1 MMKIKKNL
9 LCHWSR
15 KTLRIY
21 LIGWYALWS
30 VCSLLLFSSYL
41 YFTLQHSLIQQLDNS
56 LKITASEAI
65 ALVIQEEQEL
75 KFKHLLQNSDENIN
89 QHLID
94 ANIILLLFDN
104 QGNIDDN
111 LGKNKLNIKITN
123 LKKGYQNIVNN
134 NQIWRIYTKKITI
147 NDLTGWL
154 LVAQSFDIIKQAT
167 THLLK
172 VILLSFPLI
181 LTVVILGGLFL
192 ADRALSPIDN
202 IIKTTEIIS
211 ADNFITR
218 INYQGKFIEINKLS
232 SKIDEM
238 LDRLQNAFNN
248 QRIFIA
254 DVSHE
259 LRTPL
264 TIMKGKIEVT
274 LNRDRSI
281 INYQQNLQELEREV
295 NRLIRL
301 VNDLLFLSQ
310 LEQEENEHYLQKIV
324 INLSSLLEVL
334 CEQIQLLAE
343 PKQIEFYQQIEEE
356 LIMFGNPDYLTRL
369 FLNLLDNALKYTDQ
383 GGKVTV
389 ITEQQ
394 SDYYIISIVNTGIGI
409 EMEHLPHLFQRFY
422 RTETARSRQTGGI
435 GLGLAIAQEIALLHG
450 GFIEVKSKLN
460 GETTFLVYL
469 SRSQINSQ

>member
-1 MMKIKKNL
+1 MKIIKSL
-9 LCHWSR
+9 LWHWSR

-30 VCSLLLFSSYL
+30 VCSLLLFNSYL

-56 LKITASEAI
+56 LKITASEAVV
-65 ALVIQEEQEL
+65 LVIKEEQQL
-75 KFKHLLQNSDENIN
+75 KFKHPLQNDNENIN
-89 QHLID
+89 QHLVD
-94 ANIILLLFDN
+94 ANIIFLLLDN
-104 QGNIDDN
+104 HRNINDS
-111 LGKNKLNIKITN
+111 LGRNKLNIPLIN
-123 LKKGYQNIVNN
+123 LKEGYQNIRNK
-134 NQIWRIYTKKITI
+134 NQVWRTYTKQITI

-154 LVAQSFDIIKQAT
+154 LIAESFDIIKQAT

-172 VILLSFPLI
+172 VILLSFPLTLI
-181 LTVVILGGLFL
+181 IVTLGGLFL

-202 IIKTTEIIS
+202 IIKTTETIS
-211 ADNFITR
+211 ADNFTKR
-218 INYQGKFIEINKLS
+218 ISYQGKFIEISKLS

-238 LDRLQNAFNN
+238 LDRLQESFNN
-248 QRIFIA
+248 QKRFTA

-274 LNRDRSI
+274 LNRPRSI
-281 INYQQNLQELEREV
+281 IDYQKNLKDLETEV

-310 LEQEENEHYLQKIV
+310 LEEEENEHYLIKSA

-343 PKQIEFYQQIEEE
+343 DKQIEFYRQIQEK
-356 LIMFGNPDYLTRL
+356 LMMFGNPDYLTRL
-369 FLNLLDNALKYTDQ
+369 FLNLLDNALKYTDK
-383 GGKVTV
+383 GGKLKI
-389 ITEQQ
+389 ITRQE
-394 SDYYIISIVNTGIGI
+394 SDYYIISITNTGIGI
-409 EMEHLPHLFQRFY
+409 ETEHLPYLFQRFY
-422 RTETARSRQTGGI
+422 RTETARSRETGGT

-450 GFIEVKSKLN
+450 GFIRVKSKLN
-460 GETTFLVYL
+460 KETTFMVYL
-469 SRSQINSQ
+469 SSHPIT